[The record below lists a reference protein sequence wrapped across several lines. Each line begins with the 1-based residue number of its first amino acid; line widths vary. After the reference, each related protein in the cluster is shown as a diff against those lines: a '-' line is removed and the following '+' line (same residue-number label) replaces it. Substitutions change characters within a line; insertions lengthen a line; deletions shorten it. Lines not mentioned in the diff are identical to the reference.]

1 MKNMKKGFTLIE
13 LMIVVVI
20 IGILAA
26 IALPAY
32 NEFIKKSKESE
43 AQSNLGTIVT
53 GEAVYLADSQVDT
66 AGNYQVVR
74 FMAAEAQPIS
84 GFTGTANGGVPQGT
98 KVLGN
103 FASSAWK
110 AIGISFG
117 DPILY
122 QYEVVAATPTT
133 GYAAVARGNL
143 DGDGTT
149 YSLTRTGS
157 ISSDGAASATAV
169 VIAGTRYE

>member
-66 AGNYQVVR
+66 AGNYKEVR
-74 FMAAEAQPIS
+74 FMAPEAQPVS
-84 GFTGTANGGVPQGT
+84 GFTATANGGAPPGT
-98 KVLGN
+98 NVLGN
-103 FASSAWK
+103 FASSA
-110 AIGISFG
+110 
-117 DPILY
+117 
-122 QYEVVAATPTT
+122 
-133 GYAAVARGNL
+133 
-143 DGDGTT
+143 
-149 YSLTRTGS
+149 
-157 ISSDGAASATAV
+157 
-169 VIAGTRYE
+169 